1 MEKKTDKHGITVL
14 PYVSRI
20 DQYGEVAVK
29 RFNPRVGWNR
39 SEHILLIANYKILGK
54 RILDAMYQYIDA
66 GNHDTF
72 LLSKL
77 CHKGAVAFTEAGNA
91 EHAYE
96 KKYGNYGRG
105 TEK

>member
-1 MEKKTDKHGITVL
+1 MEKQKDKHGITIL
-14 PYVSRI
+14 PDVSRL

-54 RILDAMYQYIDA
+54 RILDTMSYYIEA
-66 GNHDTF
+66 GNHETF

-77 CHKGAVAFTEAGNA
+77 CHKAAVAFTEAGNA
-91 EHAYE
+91 ETAYE

-105 TEK
+105 TK